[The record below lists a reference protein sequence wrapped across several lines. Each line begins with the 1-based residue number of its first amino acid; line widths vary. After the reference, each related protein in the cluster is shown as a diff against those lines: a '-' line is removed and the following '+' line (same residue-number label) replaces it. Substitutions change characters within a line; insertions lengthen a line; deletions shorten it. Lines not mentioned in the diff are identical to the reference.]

1 MKNIIKNVFLWTF
14 ILLLGAFFL
23 FAPQYVFMIAKNY
36 MVSRENVQDVK
47 KEEHWIYNS
56 NGRRYLCADGT
67 YIQDTSKE
75 VNGVTYYFNSKGYVR
90 TGWLQEK
97 GQLYHRNPDGTATT
111 GWFEDENGKYYLN
124 EDGSPKTG
132 WNDLDG
138 KNTILIMPG

>member
-1 MKNIIKNVFLWTF
+1 ML
-14 ILLLGAFFL
+14 
-23 FAPQYVFMIAKNY
+23 PRYVFMIAKNY

-67 YIQDTSKE
+67 YVQDTSKE

-111 GWFEDENGKYYLN
+111 GWFEDENGTIVMKMVPQKQAGMIWM
-124 EDGSPKTG
+124 E
-132 WNDLDG
+132 